1 MIEFLKV
8 ITLETKQGIFAS
20 KYSPLSC
27 SLIPKHNIQKLNKKL
42 INSKKINNQWWS
54 NIYKNDIEIKKIENY
69 IKIKCQDRIN
79 NLFLGGSY
87 NPYIRN
93 VPYPPIHININ
104 YLIDPKIIKLN
115 SQYNP
120 LYDQHKEGSCEN
132 RADPMM
138 IPGIASIPFDPNQI
152 PITTEVSVPWW
163 QLVKDFFKD

>member
-1 MIEFLKV
+1 M
-8 ITLETKQGIFAS
+8 
-20 KYSPLSC
+20 
-27 SLIPKHNIQKLNKKL
+27 
-42 INSKKINNQWWS
+42 
-54 NIYKNDIEIKKIENY
+54 EIKKIENY
-69 IKIKCQDRIN
+69 IKLKCQDRIN
-79 NLFLGGSY
+79 TLFLGGSY

-138 IPGIASIPFDPNQI
+138 IPGIASIPFDPNQQ
-152 PITTEVSVPWW
+152 PITTEVSIPWW